1 MYRKSS
7 IVKRDRTIQQKT
19 FGNVREAI
27 KILEIILNPRGLDR
41 LMFDVIRNHSRVP
54 VKFKWSLIDIILT
67 EFKNFPIAK
76 TNEDYLET
84 LKDIA
89 SMRMHQGRGNPR
101 NSKDEAYFMSHAY
114 SDLLRIIE
122 KKQYEITHPSLEST
136 PGYVQTELRFDAHS
150 TSR

>member
-1 MYRKSS
+1 MDLKSS
-7 IVKRDRTIQQKT
+7 IAKRNRTIQQKT
-19 FGNVREAI
+19 FGNVRETL

-54 VKFKWSLIDIILT
+54 VRFKWSLIDIILT
-67 EFKNFPIAK
+67 EFKNFPISK
-76 TNEDYLET
+76 TNEDYLEK

-89 SMRMHQGRGNPR
+89 SMRMYQGRGNPR
-101 NSKDEAYFMSHAY
+101 NSNDEAYFMSHAY

-122 KKQYEITHPSLEST
+122 KKQYEIAHPDQRTTSQ
-136 PGYVQTELRFDAHS
+136 YIQTELMLDAHS